1 MIRKFASELDSWL
14 QAALEDLPENLR
26 AVKIDCNY
34 RLLTIVNNKDGDLKF
49 KIFWGAFS
57 GAAFLSH
64 VTATK
69 FPKST
74 LWDGTISFA

>member
-34 RLLTIVNNKDGDLKF
+34 RLLTIVNNKDGDLNF
-49 KIFWGAFS
+49 
-57 GAAFLSH
+57 
-64 VTATK
+64 
-69 FPKST
+69 
-74 LWDGTISFA
+74 